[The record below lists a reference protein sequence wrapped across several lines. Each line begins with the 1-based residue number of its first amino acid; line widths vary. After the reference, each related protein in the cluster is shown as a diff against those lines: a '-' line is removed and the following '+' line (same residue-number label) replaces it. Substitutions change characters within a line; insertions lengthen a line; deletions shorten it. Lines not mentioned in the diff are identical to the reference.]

1 MRRKSTGST
10 SHGRRVHAREMN
22 RREWLFGMWGG
33 LVRGQEPIEPTF
45 STSVKIV
52 DVLASVRSKNG
63 QILTNLAK
71 EDFVLLENGRQQEV
85 RYFSRESD
93 LPLTVGLLI
102 DTSLSQEK
110 VLNAERSAIR
120 RFLDQVLRETKDKL
134 FLMQFDMAVQV
145 RQKLTSSRKALDEVL
160 NYVDTPSRR
169 ELGMQTGGGTLLY
182 EAVYQAATEVLKE
195 QRNRKAVIVLSDGED
210 FGSEKT
216 LEEAVEAAVKA
227 DVLVYGIY
235 FTGGGGSRDGR
246 GVLRRLAQGT
256 GAGYF
261 EVTKKLG
268 IEQIF
273 DAIQEELRGQYSLG
287 FISDQPARLSEF
299 RKLQLVTKQKGLVV
313 QARER
318 YLARP

>member
-1 MRRKSTGST
+1 MLAGL
-10 SHGRRVHAREMN
+10 V
-22 RREWLFGMWGG
+22 GG
-33 LVRGQEPIEPTF
+33 LLRGQEPIEPTF
-45 STSVKIV
+45 TASVKIV
-52 DVLASVRSKNG
+52 DVLASVRSKSG
-63 QILTNLAK
+63 QIVKNLAK
-71 EDFVLLENGRQQEV
+71 DDFVLLENGRPQEV

-102 DTSLSQEK
+102 DTSMSQEK
-110 VLNAERSAIR
+110 VLDAERGAIR

-145 RQKLTSSRKALDEVL
+145 RQKLTSSRKALDEIL

-182 EAVYQAATEVLKE
+182 EAVFQAVTGVLKD
-195 QRNRKAVIVLSDGED
+195 QKNRKALIVLSDGED
-210 FGSEKT
+210 FGSEKS
-216 LEEAVEAAVKA
+216 LEDAIAEAVKG
-227 DVLVYGIY
+227 DVLVYTIY
-235 FTGGGGSRDGR
+235 FTGGGGFSGRDGR
-246 GVLRRLAQGT
+246 GVLRRMAQGT

-261 EVTKKLG
+261 EVTRKLS

-287 FISDQPARLSEF
+287 FVSDQPTRLSEF
-299 RKLQLVTKQKGLVV
+299 RKLQLMTKQKGLAV

-318 YLARP
+318 YMARP